1 MVVVAVAVL
10 VTIVWFLASRTS
22 RSSSGQDA
30 AAAAVTSA
38 APTMTGVLANSTAPS
53 RSTVPSPS
61 PSPSPSPDP
70 TASPTASVPAAPTDS
85 PAPAPGSP
93 TAGPAPDGAP
103 VNSANG
109 SIVAAAPA
117 DPPPAE
123 TPAAPP
129 AAAPPSYDADG
140 KLLCPDTAIGLTA
153 EVPAEVRSGATVVVG
168 MVVTNTGPEQCRRDV
183 SGTAQVFTV
192 FGADGTRLWSTA
204 DCFPGQ
210 GTEVRELAPGQT
222 LKYTV
227 KWSGSTSAP
236 GCSGNRL
243 PLAAGSYTLIAQL
256 GSLSSPP
263 AAFTVA

>member
-10 VTIVWFLASRTS
+10 VAIVWFLAGRTS
-22 RSSSGQDA
+22 RSSAGQDSSG
-30 AAAAVTSA
+30 AAAVTSA

-61 PSPSPSPDP
+61 PAPSPSPSPSP
-70 TASPTASVPAAPTDS
+70 SAEASPAASATPTDS
-85 PAPAPGSP
+85 PAPA
-93 TAGPAPDGAP
+93 APAPDGAP
-103 VNSANG
+103 ATSAAG
-109 SIVAAAPA
+109 SIVAADPAPA
-117 DPPPAE
+117 SPP
-123 TPAAPP
+123 PP

-140 KLLCPDTAIGLTA
+140 RLLCPDAAIGLTA
-153 EVPAEVRSGATVVVG
+153 TVPAEIRSGSTAIVG
-168 MVVTNTGPEQCRRDV
+168 MVVTNTGTEQCRRDV

-210 GTEVRELAPGQT
+210 GTDVRELAPGQALT
-222 LKYTV
+222 YTV
-227 KWSGSTSAP
+227 KWSGTTSAP
-236 GCSGNRL
+236 GCTGDRT
-243 PLAAGSYTLIAQL
+243 PLAPGSYSLIAQL